1 MPFQAPDGF
10 DGAAA
15 AGKLKLVTTRKG
27 TETCYDL
34 TIPESA
40 VGADSALLKQGIRF
54 NLLVNDNDGEGR
66 DGWMHVA
73 PGIGE
78 NKNPDRFPFVLF
90 E

>member
-1 MPFQAPDGF
+1 M
-10 DGAAA
+10 
-15 AGKLKLVTTRKG
+15 
-27 TETCYDL
+27 
-34 TIPESA
+34 IPESA

-66 DGWMHVA
+66 DGWMHIA